1 MPLLAGPLST
11 ELTGILI
18 LPFLS
23 RVTLGKSYKA
33 SVPQS
38 PHLWNGYFSLY
49 SMVFPVCQTHPMCW
63 WILTHLMETTKVGVM
78 LQNPSSLG
86 CKDKLS
92 HVKAVI
98 ITA

>member
-18 LPFLS
+18 LPLLS

-38 PHLWNGYFSLY
+38 PHLWNGYFYLY
-49 SMVFPVCQTHPMCW
+49 STAFPVCQIHPVCW
-63 WILTHLMETTKVGVM
+63 WLLTHLMETTKVGVM

>member
-1 MPLLAGPLST
+1 MSLLAGPLST
-11 ELTGILI
+11 ELIGILT

-33 SVPQS
+33 FVPQS
-38 PHLWNGYFSLY
+38 PHLWNGYFCLY
-49 SMVFPVCQTHPMCW
+49 SMVFTVCQTHPVCW
-63 WILTHLMETTKVGVM
+63 WILTHLVETTKVGVI

-98 ITA
+98 ITE